1 MSMTTAIPDGYMKN
15 QEGHLVPAAQVKPQH
30 VLEDQLVREIIALAE
45 AEAASL
51 RQLKATIKESVDA
64 FLALVAER
72 YGVQR
77 GGKKGNIT
85 LQSFDGAL
93 QLQVAIG
100 EFTDFGPE
108 LQVAKVLIDQCLTDW
123 SASSGPELKVIVT
136 DAFRV
141 NKEGRLDKDR
151 ILALRRH
158 DFADERWKKAMDA
171 ISDSLRVH
179 RSKEYFRLY
188 RRPAVDQDFVQIPLD
203 IARV

>member
-1 MSMTTAIPDGYMKN
+1 MTEIPDGYMTN
-15 QEGHLVPAAQVKPQH
+15 GEGHLVPIDQIKPH
-30 VLEDQLVREIIALAE
+30 HILEDQLVREIIALADAE
-45 AEAASL
+45 AESL
-51 RQLKATIKESVDA
+51 RSLKDTIKESVDS

-72 YGVQR
+72 YGVTK
-77 GGKKGNIT
+77 GGKKGNVS
-85 LQSFDGAL
+85 LSSFDGRL

-108 LQVAKVLIDQCLTDW
+108 LHAAKTLIDECLTDW
-123 SASSGPELKVIVT
+123 SAGAGNELKTIVT

-158 DFADERWKKAMDA
+158 DFDDPRWKRAMDA
-171 ISDSLRVH
+171 ISDSVRVQ

-188 RRPAVDQDFVQIPLD
+188 RRPAADANFEQIPLD